1 MKNIA
6 MLHYQVGGTDGVSL
20 EMAKWKQVLESLGH
34 QVVLI
39 AGDLGTTDGI
49 LVEELY
55 HHRPEIERLSRNTFV
70 ELRDYDNVSKYER
83 ELETQTQVIYN
94 RLKEIVID
102 KEIDLFIPNN
112 IWANTCSPPASIAM
126 GRVVRELALPTIA
139 HHHDFYWER
148 IDGVALTCAP
158 AVELADKYMPPR
170 DPRIQHVVINSLGQ
184 RELLARKGIRSTV
197 ISNVFDF
204 GGPGWEQDD
213 YNADF
218 RQRIG
223 LKEADIMV
231 LQATR
236 IVPKKGIELAVDFVK
251 ALNQPDRRERLQGAE
266 LYNGQAFND
275 KSRIVLVLPGIT
287 RDDATGQYLK
297 YLKTKIFREGVE
309 ALFIEDLIDGYRS
322 QTEGIKRYSLW
333 DTYVYA
339 DFVTYPSLWEGWGN
353 QFLEALR
360 ARLPVMLFEYP
371 VYRSDIK
378 DNGFK
383 VLSLGSELDGRDDLG
398 LVQVNPLLIENAADA
413 AIDTLTNKGLR
424 DEMTDYN
431 FDLARQNYSLDAL
444 SSLLEPQINMV
455 DK

>member
-39 AGDLGTTDGI
+39 AGDLGTADGI

-83 ELETQTQVIYN
+83 ELETQTKIIYN
-94 RLKEIVID
+94 RLKEIFID
-102 KEIDLFIPNN
+102 KEIDLLIPNN

-158 AVELADKYMPPR
+158 AVEFADKYMPPR

-204 GGPGWEQDD
+204 GGPGWEPDD

-223 LKEADIMV
+223 LKEDDIMV

-236 IVPKKGIELAVDFVK
+236 IVPKKGIELAVEFVK
-251 ALNQPDRRERLQGAE
+251 ALNQPKRRERME
-266 LYNGQAFND
+266 LAGLYDGRRFNRD
-275 KSRIVLVLPGIT
+275 SRIVLVLPGIT
-287 RDDATGQYLK
+287 RDEATGRYLNN
-297 YLKTKIFREGVE
+297 LKIKIEREGVE
-309 ALFIEDLIDGYRS
+309 ALFIEEFIDGYRLQS
-322 QTEGIKRYSLW
+322 GGTKRYSLW

-371 VYRSDIK
+371 VYRADIK
-378 DNGFK
+378 GKGFN
-383 VLSLGSELDGRDDLG
+383 VLSLGSEICGKDNLDLVRIDPQLIEYAADRAVELLTDNSLRDDTTG
-398 LVQVNPLLIENAADA
+398 
-413 AIDTLTNKGLR
+413 
-424 DEMTDYN
+424 YN
-431 FDLARQNYSLDAL
+431 FELASQNYSLDAL
-444 SSLLEPQINMV
+444 GSLLEPLIE
-455 DK
+455 D